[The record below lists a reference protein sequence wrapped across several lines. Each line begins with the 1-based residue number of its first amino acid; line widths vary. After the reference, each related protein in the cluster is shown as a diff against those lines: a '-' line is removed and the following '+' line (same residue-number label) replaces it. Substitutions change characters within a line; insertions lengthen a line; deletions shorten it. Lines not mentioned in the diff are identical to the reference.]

1 MPRRA
6 AVLALLVFTACPRA
20 VGPRHTELLVIAPHP
35 DDEVLMAGGLMA
47 QTIARGGAV
56 TVVLVTNGDATCER
70 DAAVR
75 EGESVAALTSLGVTE
90 VRFLGFPDGAL
101 KLLGPAPLAPRAH
114 RWPDGT
120 CGALDETWADGR
132 RGFMDEP
139 RKRTG
144 RSSKWT
150 AQALED
156 ELTIVLTELAP
167 REVVVPHGIDDHA
180 DHAMTYTFFRRA
192 LDRSS
197 TAPSTIRRA
206 VVHAGPTWPQEGVA
220 FRPARPMPPLPEP
233 LAGYLPTDR
242 LLIDARAKLEALG
255 HYRSQLDGALNDDWL
270 ASFATVDEVFFS
282 ERLVRAG
289 SRWVQAGSIPAS
301 NDARDWLTGG
311 YLETNTWGPAGF
323 MGASVRPSS
332 SR

>member
-1 MPRRA
+1 
-6 AVLALLVFTACPRA
+6 
-20 VGPRHTELLVIAPHP
+20 
-35 DDEVLMAGGLMA
+35 MA

-75 EGESVAALTSLGVTE
+75 EGESVAALTLLGVTE

-101 KLLGPAPLAPRAH
+101 KLLGPTPLAPRAH

-120 CGALDETWADGR
+120 CGVLDETWADAR
-132 RGFMDEP
+132 RGWMDEH

-144 RSSKWT
+144 RPSKWT
-150 AQALED
+150 AAALEN
-156 ELTIVLTELAP
+156 ELAILLTDLAP
-167 REVVVPHGIDDHA
+167 REVVVPHGIDDHP
-180 DHAMTYTFFRRA
+180 DHAMTYALFRRA
-192 LDRSS
+192 LDRLP

-220 FRPARPMPPLPEP
+220 FRPTRPMPPLPEP
-233 LAGYLPTDR
+233 LAAYRPTDR
-242 LLIDARAKLEALG
+242 VPIDPRAKLEALG

-270 ASFATVDEVFFS
+270 AAFATVEEVFFS
-282 ERLVRAG
+282 ERLLRAG
-289 SRWVQAGSIPAS
+289 NRWVQAGSTAAS
-301 NDARDWLTGG
+301 NDSREWASGG
-311 YLETNTWGPAGF
+311 YVETNTWGPEGF
-323 MGASVRPSS
+323 MEASVRPSS